1 MADISLDR
9 ICKSFDGKPVLTDL
23 SCRFPEHGI
32 SCVTGPSGEGKTTLL
47 RLIANLEIPDSGML
61 TGTEGRKVGMVF
73 QEDRLIGSMSA
84 IDNVR
89 LTASEEHSRNEL
101 ESAFRALGL
110 GESMHQPAGTLSG
123 GMSRRVALLRA
134 LCSDSDLLLFDEP
147 FKGLDEKTRTAVISY
162 TRGALLDRTCILVT
176 HDEEEARML
185 GATVHVRI

>member
-47 RLIANLEIPDSGML
+47 RLIANLETPDSGTL

-89 LTASEEHSRNEL
+89 LTASEEHSRDEL
-101 ESAFRALGL
+101 ESVFRALGL

-162 TRGALLDRTCILVT
+162 TKTALRDRTCILVT